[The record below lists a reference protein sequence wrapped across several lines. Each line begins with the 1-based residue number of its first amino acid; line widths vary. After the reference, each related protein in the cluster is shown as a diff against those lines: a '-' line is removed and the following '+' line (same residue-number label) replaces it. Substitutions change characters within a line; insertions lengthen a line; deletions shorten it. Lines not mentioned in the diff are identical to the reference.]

1 MNYLCW
7 SYFIGFSISSDD
19 EDSED
24 FRHNILIDGYICY
37 LLSKAG
43 GSLQKKTCI
52 ASTALSYSSV

>member
-1 MNYLCW
+1 MNYLCK

-43 GSLQKKTCI
+43 GSLQNKH
-52 ASTALSYSSV
+52 V